1 MGKLGCLMTLTKK
14 QLKKLP
20 YYLSLILLTMGAS
33 LILGFLSFGGM
44 YALLPVLPLAAGA
57 FILSVAYEYEIYRQN
72 INGALNKIFKHRF
85 LDRQVSNQ
93 FLLDNF
99 PDIEA
104 ADCPQFFKDYQAQ
117 LKLLHRFEHK
127 RLDKKSSKHKKQV
140 EKTLKDMEK
149 WFAVQFFAKNDSEVA
164 TPYER
169 ALHDWLKKNEAQ
181 TKDYRR
187 RRTFL
192 KGAFVFSSVT
202 GLLMSFGS
210 TFLLVEAFT
219 AVPLLA
225 SIPFGVLP
233 ALIIPMAI
241 VSGIAYGLLTYNA
254 VTDMIA
260 NATLQ
265 KWARTLWND
274 FKTNGITP
282 RNVFM
287 AGLAVFLG
295 ALAVTLTVCTAG
307 TWWTIAKHTRPLF
320 HWMAK
325 VPAFIMALIGADGIF
340 FNLENTH
347 ASWNMIHD
355 ALKPSDHAHQH
366 DKAEHKGGFF
376 ARVAGFFRA
385 LYQRENLLQILNPFR
400 LLLVVT
406 ITPIRLVLFLGH
418 LVSMGAGDD
427 RVPGVPEIVGAF
439 LSTVSEVFEDLH
451 YFFDFVPGGHHH
463 HGHSITDLLKERH
476 NGHNHSHDNDLPT
489 RCVKLL
495 FSPVY
500 LLATGWDFLAS
511 QFNSEPRSSLGFI
524 RAWEKQHGIPLQE
537 TVEANPNEETK
548 TSDEWKREHTM
559 YRIERHKQKQLQ
571 GAWIGRDAAN
581 DKCDKLTTL
590 QKELCDSTVPLYKRL
605 SEEDKTPYQK
615 HRFFFASGKTST
627 EEFVDGL
634 AERVG
639 ASPV

>member
-1 MGKLGCLMTLTKK
+1 MD
-14 QLKKLP
+14 
-20 YYLSLILLTMGAS
+20 
-33 LILGFLSFGGM
+33 
-44 YALLPVLPLAAGA
+44 
-57 FILSVAYEYEIYRQN
+57 
-72 INGALNKIFKHRF
+72 H
-85 LDRQVSNQ
+85 
-93 FLLDNF
+93 F

-104 ADCPQFFKDYQAQ
+104 TDCPQFFKDYQAQ
-117 LKLLHRFEHK
+117 LQLLHRFEHK
-127 RLDKKSSKHKKQV
+127 RLDKESSKQKKHV

-149 WFAVQFFAKNDSEVA
+149 WFALQFFSKNHANGA
-164 TPYER
+164 TDYEQ
-169 ALHDWLKKNEAQ
+169 ALHNWLKENEAQ
-181 TKDYRR
+181 TKGYRQR
-187 RRTFL
+187 RAVL
-192 KGAFVFSSVT
+192 KGALVFSSAT
-202 GLLMSFGS
+202 GLLMTVGS

-225 SIPFGVLP
+225 SIPFGILP

-241 VSGIAYGLLTYNA
+241 VSGLAYGLLTYNA

-265 KWARTLWND
+265 KWWGSLKDD
-274 FKTNGITP
+274 FKTNGIQP

-320 HWMAK
+320 PWLAK
-325 VPAFIMALIGADGIF
+325 IPAFIMALIGADGIF

-347 ASWNMIHD
+347 ASWNMINN
-355 ALKPSDHAHQH
+355 ALKPAEHAHHH
-366 DKAEHKGGFF
+366 DKAEHQSGFF
-376 ARVAGFFRA
+376 ARLTGFFSA

-451 YFFDFVPGGHHH
+451 YFFDLVPGGHHH
-463 HGHSITDLLKERH
+463 HGHSVKDLLNERH

-489 RCVKLL
+489 RCVKWV

-500 LLATGWDFLAS
+500 LLAAAWDVLAS
-511 QFNSEPRSSLGFI
+511 QFNGDSRPTLGFVS
-524 RAWEKQHGIPLQE
+524 AWEKQHGIAQQQSIEIDP
-537 TVEANPNEETK
+537 TNENTK
-548 TSDEWKREHTM
+548 TSGEWKREHAI

-571 GAWIGRDAAN
+571 GAWIGRDTAN
-581 DKCDKLTTL
+581 KKCEQLTTL
-590 QKELCDSTVPLYKRL
+590 QNDLRKSTVVLNQRL
-605 SEEDKTPYQK
+605 SGEDKTQYST
-615 HRFFFASGKTST
+615 HRFFASSGKTST
-627 EEFVDGL
+627 EQFVAGL
-634 AERVG
+634 ADRVD
-639 ASPV
+639 ASPAA